1 MDRMELLP
9 PDPPDDATAGL
20 ALAGS
25 GSDRPVIVVGCP
37 RSGTTML
44 QVALHAHRRIAL
56 PPETWLL
63 VEGYRRRATFGD
75 LRERQGRELFAD
87 WVLSK
92 RKVRDLRVS
101 RAHLRELV
109 LEGPPTVG
117 SLLGVV
123 LRAYAEKFD
132 KPRWG
137 DKRPSYYRN
146 IAIVLRLF
154 PDAQF
159 VHLVR
164 DGRDCVSSL
173 KRMPWFG
180 GTPHDAISAWCHAVD
195 QGALWQRRLGPAN
208 WHELQYEHL
217 VADPETEL
225 RRLCTFLGEDFDPS
239 MVQRSEVPRV
249 AVPKRKTWHTRTR
262 RPMDSVSVAGYR
274 EGLTPTELALMERVA
289 GERLERFGYSLDG
302 TGTVSLRTL
311 AQYRQL
317 DAKRRFDLVGAHA
330 KDRMRDRRLRQP
342 VAARLTSAQLALAAA
357 AER

>member
-1 MDRMELLP
+1 MRPVDLAP
-9 PDPPDDATAGL
+9 PAALTPAGVP
-20 ALAGS
+20 
-25 GSDRPVIVVGCP
+25 DRPVIVLGCP

-63 VEGYRRRATFGD
+63 VDGYRRRGSFGD
-75 LRERQGRELFAD
+75 LHERQGRERFAD

-92 RKVRDLRVS
+92 RKVRDLRIP
-101 RAHLRELV
+101 RDQLRELV

-123 LRAYAEKFD
+123 LRAYAAKFD

-146 IAIVLRLF
+146 VAVVLRLF

-173 KRMPWFG
+173 KRMPWFKR
-180 GTPHDAISAWCHAVD
+180 TPEDAISAWCLAID
-195 QGALWQRRLGPAN
+195 QGARWQRRLGPAN

-225 RRLCTFLGEDFDPS
+225 RRLCTFLGEDFDPA
-239 MVQRSEVPRV
+239 MVQRDEVPRV

-262 RPMDSVSVAGYR
+262 RPMDAVAVSGYR

-289 GERLERFGYSLDG
+289 GERLERFGYPLDG
-302 TGTVSLRTL
+302 AGTVSLREL
-311 AQYRQL
+311 AHYRKV
-317 DAKRRFDLVGAHA
+317 DADRRLTMYRGHARDLVQ
-330 KDRMRDRRLRQP
+330 DRRLRQP
-342 VAARLTSAQLALAAA
+342 VAARLTSRQLALVAGGQ
-357 AER
+357 R

>member
-1 MDRMELLP
+1 MFDVLVDLLP
-9 PDPPDDATAGL
+9 DDDTPAGL
-20 ALAGS
+20 ELGDAP
-25 GSDRPVIVVGCP
+25 DRPVIVLGCP

-63 VEGYRRRATFGD
+63 VEAYRKRALFGD
-75 LRERQGRELFAD
+75 LSERQGRELFAD
-87 WVLSK
+87 WLISK
-92 RKVRDLRVS
+92 RKVRDLRLG

-109 LEGPPTVG
+109 LDAPPTVG
-117 SLLGVV
+117 SVLGVV
-123 LRAYAEKFD
+123 LRGYAAKFD

-146 IAIVLRLF
+146 VAIMLRLF

-173 KRMPWFG
+173 KRMPWFK
-180 GTPHDAISAWCHAVD
+180 GTAEDGIAQWCLSVD

-225 RRLCTFLGEDFDPS
+225 RRLCTFLGESFDPA
-239 MVQRSEVPRV
+239 MIQRDEVPRV

-274 EGLTPTELALMERVA
+274 EGLTSSELALMERVA
-289 GERLERFGYSLDG
+289 GERLERFGYALDG
-302 TGTVSLRTL
+302 TGSVSLREL
-311 AQYRQL
+311 AHYRRVDARRQYVLRQ
-317 DAKRRFDLVGAHA
+317 GHA
-330 KDRMRDRRLRQP
+330 RDFVRDRRLGDD
-342 VAARLTSAQLALAAA
+342 VAARLTTRQLALAAGTQ
-357 AER
+357 R